1 MWEKINKQSE
11 ILLNQCLEKKLT
23 ITAAESCTGGLI
35 ASSIVSTS
43 GSSNIF
49 KSSVVTYSNDMK
61 SKILNIPLKLINE
74 NGAVSKIIAHDM
86 ASNVLNLMNADISI
100 AVTGIAGPNG
110 GSKNK
115 PVGLVYIGIGTK
127 KNIITKEYLFK
138 GNRLK
143 IRQETTLEA
152 LKLSNE
158 IIESFKKFT

>member
-1 MWEKINKQSE
+1 MWKEINEQSKILFN
-11 ILLNQCLEKKLT
+11 NCFNKKLIVT
-23 ITAAESCTGGLI
+23 CAESCTGGML
-35 ASSIVSTS
+35 ASSIVSISGTS
-43 GSSNIF
+43 AIF

-74 NGAVSKIIAHDM
+74 NGAVSKIIAYNM
-86 ASNVLNLMNADISI
+86 ASNVLDLMNADISI
-100 AVTGIAGPNG
+100 AVTGIAGPSG

-127 KNIITKEYLFK
+127 KNIVTKEYLFK

-152 LKLSNE
+152 LKFSNK
-158 IIESFKKFT
+158 IIESF